1 MEIDYKKP
9 SPLKKLFTKLCKYF
23 TQDTEVI
30 QIGIGGTTSSGKT
43 LLIDGISRLFNNN
56 NDYMSAM
63 TKGWSSETDFK
74 DSEDYTRASNGIRY
88 RTSEDL
94 SSDIMVKF
102 TRNEGIHT
110 EEIRSVVE
118 ENMYFLKLK
127 VGGKKRLFLFRN
139 LPGEMFDKYFDTGT
153 VNKSPRDLYKDFED
167 NIKDK
172 YSSKSIQNLLN
183 NKIDFHDLV
192 ELFDA
197 ELFAIY
203 IQDELAVSGLPI
215 RELYKDFY
223 RDFGP
228 VMQNPP
234 INWYDRD
241 IWINFIL
248 DVINRKLIYQPNR
261 KMHLS
266 MLVLF
271 QLRMEFMKYCA
282 TNNEGAIA
290 VDLNIEK
297 YFYPFLF
304 YYTSNV
310 NIYCI
315 SAATQQ
321 LASADHYGIR
331 LFNYRNDKIHKNK
344 QQHII
349 CITQFDRMLNENNFR
364 LNLLH
369 DGLKGDDSESK
380 STKYWQQMNA
390 IYHDLNKYKDGAVN
404 HESPVDLEK
413 WDRLKAMV
421 SLWSESADPN
431 RNWFITSV
439 AYNYSR
445 ERFFRFNT
453 TLNNI
458 ESEIGENVWN
468 RQNFNSRSSVGV
480 LEMMLYILNNWG
492 VKHNRWNLDLSN
504 TVELAEIRDKI
515 GIQ

>member
-1 MEIDYKKP
+1 
-9 SPLKKLFTKLCKYF
+9 
-23 TQDTEVI
+23 
-30 QIGIGGTTSSGKT
+30 
-43 LLIDGISRLFNNN
+43 
-56 NDYMSAM
+56 
-63 TKGWSSETDFK
+63 
-74 DSEDYTRASNGIRY
+74 
-88 RTSEDL
+88 
-94 SSDIMVKF
+94 
-102 TRNEGIHT
+102 
-110 EEIRSVVE
+110 
-118 ENMYFLKLK
+118 
-127 VGGKKRLFLFRN
+127 
-139 LPGEMFDKYFDTGT
+139 
-153 VNKSPRDLYKDFED
+153 
-167 NIKDK
+167 
-172 YSSKSIQNLLN
+172 
-183 NKIDFHDLV
+183 
-192 ELFDA
+192 
-197 ELFAIY
+197 
-203 IQDELAVSGLPI
+203 
-215 RELYKDFY
+215 
-223 RDFGP
+223 
-228 VMQNPP
+228 
-234 INWYDRD
+234 
-241 IWINFIL
+241 
-248 DVINRKLIYQPNR
+248 
-261 KMHLS
+261 
-266 MLVLF
+266 
-271 QLRMEFMKYCA
+271 MKYCA